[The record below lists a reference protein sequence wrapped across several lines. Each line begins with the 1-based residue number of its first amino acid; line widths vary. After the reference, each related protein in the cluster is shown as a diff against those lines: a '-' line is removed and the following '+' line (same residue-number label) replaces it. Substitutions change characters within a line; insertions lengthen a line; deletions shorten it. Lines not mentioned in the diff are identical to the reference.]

1 MHPLTRPS
9 VAAALLALAAP
20 ALSAQTAHPLHGT
33 IDELAAAINDQVV
46 EWRRDIH
53 ANPELGMQEFRTA
66 ALVAE
71 HLRSARH
78 RRDDRG
84 GRHRRGGVLEGGRPG
99 PVVALRAD
107 MDGLPVT
114 ELADVPFASKVTTEW
129 QGREVGV
136 MHACG
141 HDNHVAILMG
151 VASVL
156 AEMRDELPG
165 TVKFLFQPAEEGPG
179 GAAPMIADGAM
190 EDPDVDAVF
199 GLHVFPMPVGTIA
212 TRPGGMLAS
221 SDGLRIVVRGVQTHG
236 AMPWGGVDPI
246 VTSSQIVMGLQQI
259 VSRQTDLTDSPA
271 VVTIGQI
278 EGGNRGNIIPGHR
291 ADDRHDPDAQPGH
304 THRRPRT
311 YPSDRRE
318 HRGSERRRSRG
329 HHQPRLPRDGQR
341 PRSHGAHAGIAA
353 AGGGRRRDHDAADA
367 GRGGLL
373 VLRRRS
379 TRLFLGLG
387 VASDDPSLVHP
398 NHSPYFHADE
408 RALPIGCAR
417 AGQPGGRLPDRH
429 ADLGGIGAPAGG
441 LRRLARS
448 LQRDVPGRLER
459 SGTPRVPPGE
469 TVGGYGAS

>member
-1 MHPLTRPS
+1 MGRFLRSTLG
-9 VAAALLALAAP
+9 AALLALTAP
-20 ALSAQTAHPLHGT
+20 ALSAQTTNPLHGT

-71 HLRSARH
+71 HLRSLGI
-78 RRDDRG
+78 DVTTEVG
-84 GRHRRGGVLEGGRPG
+84 GTGVVGVLEGGRPG

-114 ELADVPFASKVTTEW
+114 ELADVPFASKVTAEW

-151 VASVL
+151 VASIL
-156 AEMRDELPG
+156 AEMREDLPG

-179 GAAPMIADGAM
+179 GAEPMIADGAM
-190 EDPDVDAVF
+190 ENPTVDAVF

-246 VTSSQIVMGLQQI
+246 VTSSQIIMGLQQI

-271 VVTIGQI
+271 IVTIGQI
-278 EGGNRGNIIPGHR
+278 EGGNRGNIIPDTVLMVGTIRTLNPDTRTDVHER
-291 ADDRHDPDAQPGH
+291 VRRIAENIAEANGAEAEVTINLGYPVTVNDPALTQRMENSIRRVAGDGMITMPPTLGAEDFSYFAEEAPG
-304 THRRPRT
+304 
-311 YPSDRRE
+311 
-318 HRGSERRRSRG
+318 
-329 HHQPRLPRDGQR
+329 
-341 PRSHGAHAGIAA
+341 
-353 AGGGRRRDHDAADA
+353 
-367 GRGGLL
+367 
-373 VLRRRS
+373 
-379 TRLFLGLG
+379 LFLGLG
-387 VASDDPSLVHP
+387 VAADDPSLVHP
-398 NHSPYFHADE
+398 NHSPYFYADE
-408 RALPIGCAR
+408 RALPLGVR
-417 AGQPGGRLPDRH
+417 A
-429 ADLGGIGAPAGG
+429 
-441 LRRLARS
+441 LAS
-448 LQRDVPGRLER
+448 LAVDYLTGNPISQD
-459 SGTPRVPPGE
+459 
-469 TVGGYGAS
+469 